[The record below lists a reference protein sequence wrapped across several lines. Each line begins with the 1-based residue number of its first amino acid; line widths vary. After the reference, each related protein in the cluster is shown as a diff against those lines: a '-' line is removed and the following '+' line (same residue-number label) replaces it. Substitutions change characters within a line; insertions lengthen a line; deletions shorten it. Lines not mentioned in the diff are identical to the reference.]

1 MRPFVVQDFNSF
13 TGRLLCRLGY
23 EQMLDRGTV
32 LSKNV
37 GELWDIKD
45 GAAIRDLKGPDGK
58 PFLDGLKCSELVLGP
73 LLSNGLALIL
83 VCLLSV

>member
-1 MRPFVVQDFNSF
+1 M
-13 TGRLLCRLGY
+13 
-23 EQMLDRGTV
+23 
-32 LSKNV
+32 

>member
-13 TGRLLCRLGY
+13 TGQLLCRPGY
-23 EQMLDRGTV
+23 EQMLDRGTI

-58 PFLDGLKCSELVLGP
+58 PFLDGLKHSELVLGP
-73 LLSNGLALIL
+73 LLSNRLALIL
-83 VCLLSV
+83 VCLLSI